1 MQPLPGATVIL
12 LHHNNNASGDWAQT
26 GLQEQYDH
34 HQTMAG
40 TGLAHRRLFIDR
52 AHLPDRQPPWPGAL
66 ATGTGGCRLW
76 LAGDAAARHSRRRC
90 HPLLGL
96 GRTRRLDP
104 VAGRAPRAGA
114 ALDAAYPD
122 LAHPGAL
129 ADALSRQISTPA
141 FVTEYGVR
149 PNRLYVEYL
158 IYPKEVLSMLWAG
171 RKGELLLAVIFSGA
185 VLGGGWWLS
194 GRLVRDLSFPPLVLA
209 PRLRPA
215 DPRRRLSR
223 RPLQSRPSRP
233 ESGHGGLCRRSP
245 GQRPHRQ
252 LRLLPLLCHQADG
265 GRGGRQPVLRQDG

>member
-1 MQPLPGATVIL
+1 MQPLLSPTVIFP
-12 LHHNNNASGDWAQT
+12 HHNNNVPGEWAQT

-52 AHLPDRQPPWPGAL
+52 AHLPDRQPPWPRAL

-76 LAGDAAARHSRRRC
+76 LAGDAATRHSRRRR

-96 GRTRRLDP
+96 GRARRLDP
-104 VAGRAPRAGA
+104 VAGRAPHAGA
-114 ALDAAYPD
+114 ALDAAYPG

-129 ADALSRQISTPA
+129 ADALSRDLHPRLRHRIRGSPQPPLC
-141 FVTEYGVR
+141 GV
-149 PNRLYVEYL
+149 PH
-158 IYPKEVLSMLWAG
+158 LSEGGALHAVGRSQGRAAAG
-171 RKGELLLAVIFSGA
+171 RDLQRRCAGRWLVAEWPSGTRPQ
-185 VLGGGWWLS
+185 L
-194 GRLVRDLSFPPLVLA
+194 PPLVLA

-223 RPLQSRPSRP
+223 RPLQSRPPRP
-233 ESGHGGLCRRSP
+233 EPGHGGLCRRSP

>member
-52 AHLPDRQPPWPGAL
+52 AHLPDHQPPWPGAL

-76 LAGDAAARHSRRRC
+76 LAGDAAARHSRRRR

-104 VAGRAPRAGA
+104 VAGQAPRAGA

-129 ADALSRQISTPA
+129 ADALSRISTPA
-141 FVTEYGVR
+141 FVTEYG
-149 PNRLYVEYL
+149 YV
-158 IYPKEVLSMLWAG
+158 PTASMWSTSSIRRRCSLHAVGWPQ
-171 RKGELLLAVIFSGA
+171 GELLLAVIFSGA

-194 GRLVRDLSFPPLVLA
+194 GRLVRDLSFPAGTGA
-209 PRLRPA
+209 P
-215 DPRRRLSR
+215 
-223 RPLQSRPSRP
+223 PSP
-233 ESGHGGLCRRSP
+233 C
-245 GQRPHRQ
+245 
-252 LRLLPLLCHQADG
+252 
-265 GRGGRQPVLRQDG
+265 